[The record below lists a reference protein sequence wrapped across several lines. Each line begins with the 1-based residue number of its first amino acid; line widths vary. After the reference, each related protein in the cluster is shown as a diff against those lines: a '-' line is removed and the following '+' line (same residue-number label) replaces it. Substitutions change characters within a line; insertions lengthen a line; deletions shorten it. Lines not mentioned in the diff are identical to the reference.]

1 MLEGSVRKAGDRVQI
16 AGQRIDARDGSHIW
30 ADRFDGSPRDV
41 FELQDAVAQGVA
53 GTIAP
58 AIEQAEDDAGGSEA
72 RKGS

>member
-1 MLEGSVRKAGDRVQI
+1 LPVSGSTRATVRTSGQI
-16 AGQRIDARDGSHIW
+16 TLTVR
-30 ADRFDGSPRDV
+30 RDV